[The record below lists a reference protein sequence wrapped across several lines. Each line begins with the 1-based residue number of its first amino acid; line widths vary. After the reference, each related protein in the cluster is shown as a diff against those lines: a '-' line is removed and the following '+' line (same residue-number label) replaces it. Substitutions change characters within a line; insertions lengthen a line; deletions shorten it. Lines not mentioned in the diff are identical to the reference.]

1 MAKLQFS
8 RNAKVYITN
17 VATSPNFVWSIP
29 VLDGFS
35 FSQATN
41 SSEITLNE
49 MADSSGNSRRGRQMF
64 NDSYAPAEWSFSTYI
79 RPFVSAGAAQGLLT
93 TSAATS
99 AVTCAVEEIL
109 WAQMVGTGAY
119 TAPNFANLTK
129 ANAATGLDI
138 SFANSNKV
146 TLGTF
151 DLLFS
156 LGEDADSPVYKI
168 EGCCVNE
175 ASIDFD
181 IDGIATINWSGMGK
195 IVKELESPEVIRAT
209 AAPAAGATGQFWFD
223 TNQPGYPLHVSQS
236 TGVGTNWKREINEG
250 ASDTDTGNFI
260 RNRLT
265 SLTMVAADST
275 LYPGTTIDGV
285 AGNYSTVI
293 TGGNVTISNNM
304 TFLTPETLG
313 IVNQPLGHVTGTRS
327 IGGNFT
333 CYLNMDAG
341 SSADLFED
349 IIENTADVT
358 NSFDLTFGVGGTTS
372 NTSRVELHME
382 TCHLEVPTHSMDD
395 VISLEVN
402 FHALP
407 STIGGTNEL
416 KVKYFGTTL

>member
-17 VATSPNFVWSIP
+17 VANQPNFVWSIP

-79 RPFVSAGAAQGLLT
+79 RPFVSAGAAQSLT
-93 TSAATS
+93 STSAATS
-99 AVTCAVEEIL
+99 AVTCAVEELL

-129 ANAATGLDI
+129 GNAATGLDI

-195 IVKELESPEVIRAT
+195 IVKELESPEVIRDPS
-209 AAPAAGATGQFWFD
+209 APNASATGQLWFD
-223 TNQPGYPLHVSQS
+223 TNVSGYPLHVAQA
-236 TGVGTNWKREINEG
+236 TGTGNWKREINEG
-250 ASDTDTGNFI
+250 AGDSDTGNFI

-265 SLTMVAADST
+265 SLTMTAADT
-275 LYPGTTIDGV
+275 ALYPGASSNGV
-285 AGNYSTVI
+285 YNTVI

-327 IGGNFT
+327 VGGNFT
-333 CYLNMDAG
+333 CYLNMDTG

-372 NTSRVELHME
+372 STSRVELHME

-416 KVKYFGTTL
+416 NVKYFGTTL

>member
-17 VATSPNFVWSIP
+17 VANQPNFVWSIP

-49 MADSSGNSRRGRQMF
+49 MADASGNSRRGRQMF

-79 RPFVSAGAAQGLLT
+79 RPFVSAGAAQSLT
-93 TSAATS
+93 STSAATS
-99 AVTCAVEEIL
+99 AVTCAVEELL

-129 ANAATGLDI
+129 GNAATGLDI

-195 IVKELESPEVIRAT
+195 IVKELESPEVIRDPS
-209 AAPAAGATGQFWFD
+209 APNASATGQLWFD
-223 TNQPGYPLHVSQS
+223 TNQAGYPLHVAQA
-236 TGVGTNWKREINEG
+236 TGSSNWKREISEG
-250 ASDTDTGNFI
+250 AGDSDTGNFI

-265 SLTMVAADST
+265 SLTMTAADTT
-275 LYPGTTIDGV
+275 LYPGASSNGV
-285 AGNYSTVI
+285 YNTVI

-327 IGGNFT
+327 VGGNFT
-333 CYLNMDAG
+333 CYLNMDTG

-372 NTSRVELHME
+372 STSRVELHME

-416 KVKYFGTTL
+416 NVKYFGTTL

>member
-17 VATSPNFVWSIP
+17 VANQPNFVWNIP

-49 MADSSGNSRRGRQMF
+49 MADASGNSRRGRQMF

-79 RPFVSAGAAQGLLT
+79 RPFVAATGTQTLLST
-93 TSAATS
+93 KAATS

-129 ANAATGLDI
+129 GNAATGLDI

-151 DLLFS
+151 DLVFS
-156 LGEDADSPVYKI
+156 LGEETDSPAYKI

-195 IVKELESPEVIRAT
+195 IVKELESPEVIRQD
-209 AAPAAGATGQFWFD
+209 AAPTASATGQLWYD
-223 TNQPGYPLHVSQS
+223 TNQAGYPLHVAQAADASS
-236 TGVGTNWKREINEG
+236 WKREINEG
-250 ASDTDTGNFI
+250 AGDNDTGNFI

-265 SLTMVAADST
+265 SLTMTAADTT
-275 LYPGTTIDGV
+275 LYPGASSNGV
-285 AGNYSTVI
+285 YNTVI

-327 IGGNFT
+327 VGGNFT
-333 CYLNMDAG
+333 CYLNMDTG

-372 NTSRVELHME
+372 STSRVELHME

-416 KVKYFGTTL
+416 NVKYFGTTL

>member
-17 VATSPNFVWSIP
+17 VANQPNFVWNIP

-49 MADSSGNSRRGRQMF
+49 MADASGNSRRGRQMF

-79 RPFVSAGAAQGLLT
+79 RPFVAATGTQTLLST
-93 TSAATS
+93 KAATS

-129 ANAATGLDI
+129 GNAATGLDI

-151 DLLFS
+151 DLVFS
-156 LGEDADSPVYKI
+156 LGEETDSPAYKI

-181 IDGIATINWSGMGK
+181 IDGIATINWSGLGK
-195 IVKELESPEVIRAT
+195 LITEAAT
-209 AAPAAGATGQFWFD
+209 PAPTVFEGT
-223 TNQPGYPLHVSQS
+223 TS
-236 TGVGTNWKREINEG
+236 TSNM
-250 ASDTDTGNFI
+250 I

-265 SLTMVAADST
+265 SMTLLAADHT
-275 LYPGTTIDGV
+275 TFPGDSDGDGTYNLV
-285 AGNYSTVI
+285 L

-304 TFLTPETLG
+304 TYLTPETTG
-313 IVNQPLGHVTGTRS
+313 MVNQPLEHVTGTRS
-327 IGGNFT
+327 IAGNFT
-333 CYLNMDAG
+333 TYLDKTVG
-341 SSADLFED
+341 GSADLFED
-349 IIENTADVT
+349 IIEATTSVT
-358 NSFDLTFGVGGTTS
+358 NSFASTFHIGGVAAAPGLKLTMA
-372 NTSRVELHME
+372 N
-382 TCHLEVPTHSMDD
+382 CHLEVPTHSLDD
-395 VISLEVN
+395 VIGLEVN

-407 STIGGTNEL
+407 STISGTDEL
-416 KVKYFGTTL
+416 TVAYKGA